1 MPFVFLHDMQ
11 IKWHWDII
19 RSTLRVS
26 LTDPLPGSKR
36 AMQNC
41 TVPGN
46 GGRGEEE
53 VPPHSQW
60 SFFPQSQWSQLH
72 TVEFAPFRLTSPLTK
87 FLPLAVIRGSP
98 LGAGCALPFGKDSRA
113 HRGRNS
119 RLAHR
124 ARQDSASFR
133 LRRQPT
139 GLTFGSL
146 PATSIVADGLARTL
160 QPSAC
165 FG

>member
-1 MPFVFLHDMQ
+1 MTHWVTASFAPLDDARNDTVFDAVMFPITFPNVYGLGDFPATS
-11 IKWHWDII
+11 IVAA
-19 RSTLRVS
+19 L
-26 LTDPLPGSKR
+26 
-36 AMQNC
+36 
-41 TVPGN
+41 
-46 GGRGEEE
+46 
-53 VPPHSQW
+53 
-60 SFFPQSQWSQLH
+60 PQSQWSQLH

-124 ARQDSASFR
+124 ARQDSASFQ